1 MGNGRSVTLDKTR
14 DRSYEFL
21 APLSVIM
28 LTQYGNKIVDIT
40 ASSFLLQLRQLGV
53 RTVHDSMLVS

>member
-28 LTQYGNKIVDIT
+28 LTQYGNKIADIT
-40 ASSFLLQLRQLGV
+40 ASAFLLQLRQLGV